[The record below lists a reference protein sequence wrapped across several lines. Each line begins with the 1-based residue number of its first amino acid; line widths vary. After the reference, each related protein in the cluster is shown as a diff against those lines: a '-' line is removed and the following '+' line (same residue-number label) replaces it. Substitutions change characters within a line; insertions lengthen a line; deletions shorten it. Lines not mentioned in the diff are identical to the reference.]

1 MFIFKSK
8 KIMKAITINGIT
20 FQVNSVFEVVD
31 AVSIHL
37 FVDNGTIILVNVIE
51 QGYKT
56 TEEFINYLNS

>member
-1 MFIFKSK
+1 
-8 KIMKAITINGIT
+8 MKAITINGIT

-31 AVSIHL
+31 DVSVHL

-56 TEEFINYLNS
+56 TEEFINFLNS